1 MFGRVGRR
9 LCLMVLQSFGK
20 INLALDVLGKRTDGY
35 HDVRL
40 IMQTVSLCDRVEVE
54 IGSELSLKSNLPFI
68 PTDNR
73 NIAYR
78 AAEEFFAYTKIK
90 GEAKIYLDKK
100 IPVGAGLGGGSSNG
114 AAVICALN
122 SLYKTNL
129 SKSEMEKLAAKTGA
143 DTAFFITGGT
153 CLAEGLGEVITPIPS
168 KLSGYVLILKP
179 RFSVSTKWVYE
190 NLALDSGILRPD
202 IDKIIWQL
210 KTGDIPSLAQNMAN
224 VLESVTEKRY
234 PQIKAIKEI
243 MMKNGAL
250 GAMMSGSGSAVFG
263 IFDDEKAAR
272 NCAEKIDV
280 PYDLSDVFTFV

>member
-90 GEAKIYLDKK
+90 GGAKIYLDKK

-168 KLSGYVLILKP
+168 KLSGYVLIFKP